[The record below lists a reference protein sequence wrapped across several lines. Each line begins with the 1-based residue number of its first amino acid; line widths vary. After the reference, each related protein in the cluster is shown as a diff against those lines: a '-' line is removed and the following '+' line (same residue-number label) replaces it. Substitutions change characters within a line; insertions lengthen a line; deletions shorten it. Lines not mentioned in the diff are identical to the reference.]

1 MFGGIGNF
9 TQKYSKEK
17 AHFNL
22 ARFKKNGK
30 NFEIAVDADKAV
42 AFKQGKLDDIREV
55 LQAEHIFQ
63 DVKKGIFSP
72 KTDLQITFG
81 SLDEDEIA
89 EIILRKG
96 ELQLSTAYREQ
107 IQNQKRKQILEIIH
121 RNAINPET
129 NLPHP
134 IIRLENAFAEA
145 KIRIDDKK
153 SAEDQVN
160 DIVKKL
166 RPVIPIKIETKK
178 LQIHLSD
185 KYALKYFKTIHS
197 YGKVLNETWLDDGCY
212 LCTVEIPA
220 GIYMDLIDDLSKKT
234 HGGAEIKLMN

>member
-9 TQKYSKEK
+9 TKNYSKEK
-17 AHFNL
+17 VHFNL
-22 ARFKKNGK
+22 ARLKKNGR
-30 NFEIAVDADKAV
+30 NFEVAIDPDKAV
-42 AFKQGKLDDIREV
+42 AYKERKLEDIREV
-55 LQAEHIFQ
+55 LMADKIFQ
-63 DVKKGIFSP
+63 DVKKGVLSP
-72 KTDLQITFG
+72 ESDLKMTFG
-81 SLDEDEIA
+81 NLDTDEIA
-89 EIILRKG
+89 EFILRKG
-96 ELQLSTAYREQ
+96 ELQLSTTYREQ
-107 IQNQKRKQILEIIH
+107 IQEQKRKQILETIH

-145 KIRIDDKK
+145 RIKIDDKK

-185 KYALKYFKTIHS
+185 KYALKYFKTIHA
-197 YGKVLNETWLDDGCY
+197 YGKVLTETWMDDGCY

-220 GIYMDLIDDLSKKT
+220 GIYLDLIDDLSKKT
-234 HGGAEIKLMN
+234 HGGAEIKIMN